1 MSPDTLPYAQVR
13 ASLGGAYF
21 GDRQNHL
28 RDVAGGIVSLPRPLT
43 QVLWRG
49 RTEEHK
55 ERHGGLVPGYSVLSR
70 LLLFLRPGLHHPV
83 AEAGSVKM

>member
-55 ERHGGLVPGYSVLSR
+55 ERHGGLVPGFQFCHACSCSCVLAFTIR
-70 LLLFLRPGLHHPV
+70 
-83 AEAGSVKM
+83 